1 MNRRKFFTT
10 VGGLAIVAGPAWSA
24 DHILNQRAIE
34 TTGGSQAKR
43 QVFLD
48 TETTGCWPEDGHRI
62 VEIGAVEVINGEI
75 TGRRFHTYLDPGR
88 DVDAGAQ
95 EVHGLD
101 REFLTGR
108 PSFENVWNDLQHF
121 IMGVELLVHNAPFDI
136 DFLNFELAGINAL
149 SIEQYC
155 LNITDT
161 LAMARTL
168 HKGMRN
174 DLDTLC
180 MRYGVVFSEENIGST
195 IRSAEHLAMVLLP
208 NDFLTI
214 FDLQPTNTKVA
225 TRHILKMV
233 DEHRIDDRATNGAY
247 DGNELGSRFFRD
259 VDGVTLCD

>member
-1 MNRRKFFTT
+1 
-10 VGGLAIVAGPAWSA
+10 
-24 DHILNQRAIE
+24 
-34 TTGGSQAKR
+34 
-43 QVFLD
+43 VFLD

-195 IRSAEHLAMVLLP
+195 IRSAEHLAVVYRAMVASDIE
-208 NDFLTI
+208 NNIGGIRT
-214 FDLQPTNTKVA
+214 A
-225 TRHILKMV
+225 
-233 DEHRIDDRATNGAY
+233 G
-247 DGNELGSRFFRD
+247 
-259 VDGVTLCD
+259 